1 LPESRLIDIIIPV
14 EKAEIKYIGGMKF
27 EAKNRAHSV
36 IIDQP
41 HTSGGEDKGFTPPEL
56 FIDSLGSCIGVY
68 VLGFC
73 KNTGLNP
80 DGMKITLDWEKAS
93 DKPSR
98 IKNINV
104 KIELPNADVG
114 ARKAALLKVAE
125 SCLIHETIRHQPEIK
140 MELTLFGEREKEG

>member
-1 LPESRLIDIIIPV
+1 M

-27 EAKNRAHSV
+27 EAKNRSHSV

-41 HTSGGEDKGFTPPEL
+41 QTSGGEDRGLTPPEL

-80 DGMKITLDWEKAS
+80 DGMKIILDWEKGA
-93 DKPSR
+93 DKPAR
-98 IKNINV
+98 IQKISA
-104 KIELPNADVG
+104 KIELPNADPG
-114 ARKAALLKVAE
+114 PRRQALLKVAE
-125 SCLIHETIRHQPEIK
+125 ACLIHETIKHQPEITI
-140 MELTLFGEREKEG
+140 ELC

>member
-14 EKAEIKYIGGMKF
+14 EKAEIKYIGGKKF
-27 EAKNRAHSV
+27 SAQNRAHTV

-41 HTSGGEDKGFTPPEL
+41 EDNGGNNQGPTPPEL

-98 IKNINV
+98 IKNINI
-104 KIELPNADVG
+104 KIALPNADVG

-125 SCLIHETIRHQPEIK
+125 SCLIHETIKHQPEIS
-140 MELTLFGEREKEG
+140 MELT

>member
-1 LPESRLIDIIIPV
+1 M
-14 EKAEIKYIGGMKF
+14 EKAEIKYINGMKF
-27 EAKNRAHSV
+27 EAKNRTHSL

-41 HTSGGEDKGFTPPEL
+41 QTKGGEDKGPTPPEL

-80 DGMKITLDWEKAS
+80 DGMKIVLDWEKAI
-93 DKPSR
+93 DKPAR
-98 IKNINV
+98 IKSITA

-114 ARKAALLKVAE
+114 VRKPALLKIAE
-125 SCLIHETIRHQPEIK
+125 SCLIHETIKYQPEIK
-140 MELTLFGEREKEG
+140 IGLA

>member
-1 LPESRLIDIIIPV
+1 M

-27 EAKNRAHSV
+27 EAKNRSHSV

-41 HTSGGEDKGFTPPEL
+41 QASGGEDKGLTPPEL
-56 FIDSLGSCIGVY
+56 FVDSLGSCIGVY

-80 DGMKITLDWEKAS
+80 EGMKIYLDWEKSA

-98 IKNINV
+98 IKSIKA
-104 KIELPNADVG
+104 KIELPKADVG

-125 SCLIHETIRHQPEIK
+125 SCLIHETIKHQPEITI
-140 MELTLFGEREKEG
+140 ELA